1 MHNHSWSR
9 KIASLAYR
17 SESQLFKRIEIKHAP
32 ICCQALTNF
41 MDIKTMMET
50 NLRRW
55 QFTFRKIC

>member
-1 MHNHSWSR
+1 
-9 KIASLAYR
+9 LAYR